1 MQDRPTRATAASRPA
16 ATAGS
21 HSNAAV
27 TASRR
32 HRVDHLLI
40 AEMVD
45 RGTRVLD
52 VGCGDGDLLDLLA
65 ETRDVDGRGMEIAR
79 EKVNA
84 CVARGLSVI
93 QGNADSDLDDYPDGA
108 FDYAILSLTIQAT
121 RHPKRVL
128 ENLLRIGRHA
138 IVSFPNFGHWQVR
151 TRLLLTGRMP
161 VTENLREPW
170 YASPNAHLCTIKDF
184 AELCREIDAN
194 VERAVAFNAWGQQ
207 LGTWFR
213 VPLTVSNLLGEKAVF
228 LLTRQGHRPDHRA

>member
-1 MQDRPTRATAASRPA
+1 MQDRPTPRTIAPARPEILRPH
-16 ATAGS
+16 G
-21 HSNAAV
+21 
-27 TASRR
+27 

-45 RGTRVLD
+45 RGSRVLD
-52 VGCGDGDLLDLLA
+52 VGCGDGDLLELLA
-65 ETRDVDGRGMEIAR
+65 DTRDVDGRGMEIAR

-93 QGNADSDLDDYPDGA
+93 QGNADRDLDDYPDRA

-121 RHPKRVL
+121 LRPKHVL

-151 TRLLLTGRMP
+151 TRLLITGRMP

-170 YASPNAHLCTIKDF
+170 YATPNAHLCTIKDF
-184 AELCREIDAN
+184 AELCREVDAK

-207 LGTWFR
+207 LGTWVR
-213 VPLTVSNLLGEKAVF
+213 MPLTVHNLLGEKAVF
-228 LLTRQGHRPDHRA
+228 LLARNGSR